1 MAAARPEDREAPEE
15 EPSLAETVAALA
27 NQPVGT
33 SWVERKRAGAL
44 SFAERVTTQ
53 GPLAEPAEIGWKVN
67 RRLYNVGSGALAAL
81 IAYRVFV
88 WLLPLTLVAVV
99 GLGLYS
105 DTTDTSASSTVE
117 RFGLTGYFKS
127 SLAQTAANGGNGRW
141 FALVGGLLFLLYQTY
156 ALVRATSAVHS
167 LVWGIRLSPVRR
179 PLTTT
184 LAALALLTGAILAA
198 AALRTLPDHLGTL
211 PSIAAIVGAY
221 SVPFAGWLL
230 ASQHLPHRTRTWAGL
245 VPGAIVVGA
254 AFALLHAFN
263 VFLLVPWLESR
274 EETYGVLGVA
284 AGILLALYALGWAI
298 AGGAALNR
306 VLEER
311 REGRA

>member
-1 MAAARPEDREAPEE
+1 MAAPGTDDSRATDD
-15 EPSLAETVAALA
+15 EPSLAETVSALA
-27 NQPVGT
+27 NQPIGA
-33 SWVERKRAGAL
+33 SWVERKRAAAL
-44 SFAERVTTQ
+44 AFAERVTTQ
-53 GPLAEPAEIGWKVN
+53 GPFAEPAEIGWQVN
-67 RRLYNVGSGALAAL
+67 RCLYNVGSGALAAL

-105 DTTDTSASSTVE
+105 DTTDTSAASTVE
-117 RFGLTGYFKS
+117 RFGLTGYFKA
-127 SLAQTAANGGNGRW
+127 SLAQTAASGGNGRW
-141 FALVGGLLFLLYQTY
+141 FALVGGALFLLYQTY

-198 AALRTLPDHLGTL
+198 AALRTLPEHLGT
-211 PSIAAIVGAY
+211 PASAAALAGAY
-221 SVPFAGWLL
+221 CVPFGAWLL
-230 ASQHLPHRTRTWAGL
+230 ASMHLPHRTRSWTGL
-245 VPGAIVVGA
+245 LPGAIVVGT
-254 AFALLHAFN
+254 AFGLLHAFN

-311 REGRA
+311 REARA